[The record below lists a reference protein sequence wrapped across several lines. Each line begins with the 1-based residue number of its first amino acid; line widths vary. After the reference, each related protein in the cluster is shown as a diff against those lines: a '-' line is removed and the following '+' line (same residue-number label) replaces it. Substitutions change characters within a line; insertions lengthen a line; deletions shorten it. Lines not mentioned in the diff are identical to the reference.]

1 MIILIISM
9 MRLRSLFP
17 TFVHQL
23 MKKIIAIVLLLGV
36 LIQSMNK
43 LVVILSYQVN
53 KDYISKNLCENRNHP
68 ERKCC
73 GKCYLKK
80 QLNNT
85 EKDSNKNKANEQF
98 GVDYFISY
106 FSFELRPSYPDAE
119 NIKVAGLIPQNYSF
133 NPLLSV
139 FHPPQA

>member
-1 MIILIISM
+1 MN
-9 MRLRSLFP
+9 
-17 TFVHQL
+17 
-23 MKKIIAIVLLLGV
+23 KIIAIILLFGV
-36 LIQSMNK
+36 LFQSMNK
-43 LVVILSYQVN
+43 LVVILDYQVH

-68 ERKCC
+68 EKKCC

-85 EKDSNKNKANEQF
+85 EKDSNKSKTGERF

-106 FSFELRPSYPDAE
+106 FEFQPKPVYAAAEDIRLTGLRAQS
-119 NIKVAGLIPQNYSF
+119 YSF
-133 NPLLSV
+133 RPLLSV

>member
-1 MIILIISM
+1 
-9 MRLRSLFP
+9 
-17 TFVHQL
+17 
-23 MKKIIAIVLLLGV
+23 MKKIIAIVLLFGV

-43 LVVILSYQVN
+43 LVVIFNYQLN

-85 EKDSNKNKANEQF
+85 EKDNNKNKTDERF

-106 FSFELRPSYPDAE
+106 FSFVPRPQYPEAE
-119 NIKVAGLIPQNYSF
+119 NIIIAGLKPQLYSF

-139 FHPPQA
+139 FHPPKV

>member
-1 MIILIISM
+1 M
-9 MRLRSLFP
+9 F
-17 TFVHQL
+17 
-23 MKKIIAIVLLLGV
+23 GV

-43 LVVILSYQVN
+43 LVVILDYQIN

-85 EKDSNKNKANEQF
+85 EKDNSKNKTDERF
-98 GVDYFISY
+98 GVDYIITY
-106 FSFELRPSYPDAE
+106 FSFEPKTQYPEAE
-119 NIKVAGLIPQNYSF
+119 NITIAGLKPQLYSF
-133 NPLLSV
+133 SPLLSV
-139 FHPPQA
+139 FHPPQV